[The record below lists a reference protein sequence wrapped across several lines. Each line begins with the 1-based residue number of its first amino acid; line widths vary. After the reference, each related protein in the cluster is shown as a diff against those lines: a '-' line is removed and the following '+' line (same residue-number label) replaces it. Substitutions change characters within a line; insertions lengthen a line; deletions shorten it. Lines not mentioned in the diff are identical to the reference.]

1 MLSCKHLCCR
11 EGVDKAPKPPK
22 NSFVSA
28 SSLVVPSSLAA
39 KTSSDTI
46 VAARKKNPNSKTPRP
61 GNAAK
66 IEAVDLTNERGRYAE
81 YRPTDFRK
89 LSQLHESVTQ
99 GSSTPL
105 IPRTRP
111 TSDFKGWDQS
121 KVPFLNKA
129 AATEDSNDKPSANH
143 NGIGMGDL
151 PLDSDRTGGLPYGRD
166 HMGGLP
172 ANRNSMGGL
181 PLDGD
186 QVSGLALNSNRTED
200 LPSASILS
208 ASQDKHHGLSQHDRS
223 TDYGS
228 DWQSD
233 LPSLSA
239 LLGENIPLDETP
251 HKNDSFQ
258 DFDLSGSDKDQVD
271 LEDAMIGFS
280 DSVAIQND
288 SQFKAVN
295 TPTHMQSDNQFQTF
309 YERPIHGVGASEN
322 AHASVDSLLP
332 PDSPDEPTEPPRK
345 RKVFSASDEEE
356 VMLSAPVEKKVKT
369 SKESDQALQ
378 PSSNAENKAET
389 AVPVIK
395 PGQPAWVYEFDP
407 AFIAEYQDFVEFV

>member
-28 SSLVVPSSLAA
+28 SSLVVPSSLTA

-46 VAARKKNPNSKTPRP
+46 VAARRKNPKSKTPGP

-66 IEAVDLTNERGRYAE
+66 IEAVDLTNGRDRYADH
-81 YRPTDFRK
+81 RPEDFRK

-105 IPRTRP
+105 IPRTKP
-111 TSDFKGWDQS
+111 TSEFKGWDQS
-121 KVPFLNKA
+121 KTFFLNKVA
-129 AATEDSNDKPSANH
+129 AIEDSNDKPST
-143 NGIGMGDL
+143 GCRM
-151 PLDSDRTGGLPYGRD
+151 GGLPHGRD
-166 HMGGLP
+166 HMGGVP
-172 ANRNSMGGL
+172 ADSNWMGGL
-181 PLDGD
+181 PSDG
-186 QVSGLALNSNRTED
+186 NRMDGPAVDSTWMGD
-200 LPSASILS
+200 LPSASVLS
-208 ASQDKHHGLSQHDRS
+208 ASQDRHHGPSQHDRS

-239 LLGENIPLDETP
+239 LLGENIPMDETP
-251 HKNDSFQ
+251 YKNNSLE
-258 DFDLSGSDKDQVD
+258 DFDLSPSDKDKAD

-288 SQFKAVN
+288 SQAEAAN
-295 TPTHMQSDNQFQTF
+295 TSTNLQSDHQFQTF
-309 YERPIHGVGASEN
+309 YERPIHGVVASEKS
-322 AHASVDSLLP
+322 HALGGSCLSTDSHDKP
-332 PDSPDEPTEPPRK
+332 IEPPRK
-345 RKVFSASDEEE
+345 RKVFSASDKED
-356 VMLSAPVEKKVKT
+356 VMLTAPVAKRVKT

-378 PSSNAENKAET
+378 ASSDVENKAET
-389 AVPVIK
+389 GVPVIK
-395 PGQPAWVYEFDP
+395 PGQPAWVYQFDP

>member
-28 SSLVVPSSLAA
+28 SSLVVPSSFTA
-39 KTSSDTI
+39 KTSSDTV
-46 VAARKKNPNSKTPRP
+46 VAARKKNPKSKDHRP

-66 IEAVDLTNERGRYAE
+66 IEAVDISNEKDRYAE
-81 YRPTDFRK
+81 YRPTEFRR
-89 LSQLHESVTQ
+89 LSQLRESVTQ

-121 KVPFLNKA
+121 KISFLNKA
-129 AATEDSNDKPSANH
+129 ATTEDSNDKPSTDY
-143 NGIGMGDL
+143 NGLGI
-151 PLDSDRTGGLPYGRD
+151 
-166 HMGGLP
+166 GGLP
-172 ANRNSMGGL
+172 ADSNWMGGL
-181 PLDGD
+181 PLDGN
-186 QVSGLALNSNRTED
+186 QVSGLATDSNWTGD
-200 LPSASILS
+200 LPSAPLLL
-208 ASQDKHHGLSQHDRS
+208 ASQARHHGLPQHDRS

-239 LLGENIPLDETP
+239 LLGEDIPMDETP
-251 HKNDSFQ
+251 YNDDSLQ
-258 DFDLSGSDKDQVD
+258 DFDLSGSDQDQVD

-280 DSVAIQND
+280 DSVAIQH
-288 SQFKAVN
+288 N
-295 TPTHMQSDNQFQTF
+295 TQVEAANTSMNSQSDNQFKSL
-309 YERPIHGVGASEN
+309 YERPIHGKVASEKPC
-322 AHASVDSLLP
+322 ASVESLLP
-332 PDSPDEPTEPPRK
+332 GDSPDKPIESTRK

-356 VMLSAPVEKKVKT
+356 AMLSAPVEKKAKT
-369 SKESDQALQ
+369 SNESEQALQ

>member
-28 SSLVVPSSLAA
+28 SSLVVPSSVTA

-46 VAARKKNPNSKTPRP
+46 AAARKKNPNSKTPRP

-81 YRPTDFRK
+81 YRPTDLRK

-111 TSDFKGWDQS
+111 ISDFKGWDQS
-121 KVPFLNKA
+121 KTSFLNKA
-129 AATEDSNDKPSANH
+129 AATEDSNDKPSTNY
-143 NGIGMGDL
+143 NGIGMGGL
-151 PLDSDRTGGLPYGRD
+151 PLDSDRTGGLS
-166 HMGGLP
+166 
-172 ANRNSMGGL
+172 ANINWMGGL
-181 PLDGD
+181 PLDGN
-186 QVSGLALNSNRTED
+186 QVSGLALDSNRTDD
-200 LPSASILS
+200 LPSASVLS
-208 ASQDKHHGLSQHDRS
+208 ASKDRHHGLSQHDRS

-239 LLGENIPLDETP
+239 LLGEKIPMDETP

-295 TPTHMQSDNQFQTF
+295 TSTHMQSDNQFQTF
-309 YERPIHGVGASEN
+309 YERPIHGVVASEN

-407 AFIAEYQDFVEFV
+407 GFIAEYQDFVEFV

>member
-1 MLSCKHLCCR
+1 MAKHDLWHQTHLVLSCKHLCCR

-22 NSFVSA
+22 SSFVSA
-28 SSLVVPSSLAA
+28 SSLVVPSSFTA
-39 KTSSDTI
+39 KTSSDTA
-46 VAARKKNPNSKTPRP
+46 VAARKKNPSSKPPRP

-66 IEAVDLTNERGRYAE
+66 IEAVDLSNERDRYAE
-81 YRPTDFRK
+81 YRPTEFRR

-121 KVPFLNKA
+121 KISFLNKA
-129 AATEDSNDKPSANH
+129 AATEDSNEKPSTDY
-143 NGIGMGDL
+143 NGLRMGGV
-151 PLDSDRTGGLPYGRD
+151 PADSNW
-166 HMGGLP
+166 MGGL
-172 ANRNSMGGL
+172 S
-181 PLDGD
+181 LDGN
-186 QVSGLALNSNRTED
+186 QVSGLGIDSNWTGD
-200 LPSASILS
+200 LPSTPVLS
-208 ASQDKHHGLSQHDRS
+208 ASQDKHHGLPQHDRS

-239 LLGENIPLDETP
+239 ILGENIPMDEP
-251 HKNDSFQ
+251 PYKNNSLE
-258 DFDLSGSDKDQVD
+258 DFNLSGSDQDQVD
-271 LEDAMIGFS
+271 FEDAMIGFS
-280 DSVAIQND
+280 DSVAIQHD
-288 SQFKAVN
+288 PQVEAVN
-295 TPTHMQSDNQFQTF
+295 TSMNFQSDNQFQSF
-309 YERPIHGVGASEN
+309 YERPIHGIVASEKPC
-322 AHASVDSLLP
+322 ASVESLLP
-332 PDSPDEPTEPPRK
+332 GDSPDESIESTRK

-356 VMLSAPVEKKVKT
+356 AMLSAPVEKKAKT
-369 SKESDQALQ
+369 SNESEQALQ
-378 PSSNAENKAET
+378 PSSNVENKAET